1 MYNQGVT
8 LFMHFDITFSFFSV
22 FLFLLPYFW
31 EHFPNQC
38 LRGIDLCPGASLLVQ
53 WGRLCPSTI
62 QVQVPSL
69 VGELR
74 FYMLHRVAKI
84 IIVITGLCLQLC
96 FQENPTGS
104 GSGKSALGTGFWNK
118 TTFAVIQQQGPCC
131 HSSEWRAYSS

>member
-84 IIVITGLCLQLC
+84 IIVKKAEWVKPAILQQLRESLSDM
-96 FQENPTGS
+96 QHLVKTWREQVN
-104 GSGKSALGTGFWNK
+104 AL
-118 TTFAVIQQQGPCC
+118 
-131 HSSEWRAYSS
+131 